1 MSSLRLRAIVIGLAL
16 AAAVAA
22 CGGSG
27 ARSAPAATTSAPTAT
42 ATASAGASTTATSS
56 GTLVRVSANTAT
68 AEEITAALQ
77 AAGVPNADR
86 WTREVME
93 YRPYDTSDP
102 TLQSLQDNLAKY
114 NPSAETLQAILS
126 ALKP

>member
-1 MSSLRLRAIVIGLAL
+1 MPTLRLRAIVIGLAL

-27 ARSAPAATTSAPTAT
+27 ATSAPAATPTASTSAAT
-42 ATASAGASTTATSS
+42 TTTTTATSS
-56 GTLVRVSANTAT
+56 ASSSTLVRVSANTAT
-68 AEEITAALQ
+68 AEEITTALQ

-102 TLQSLQDNLAKY
+102 TIQSLQDSLAKY